1 MKSPPKTLW
10 KTSWKI
16 VCKFSVDSGA
26 LETWNMF
33 PAPRK
38 TARTKKRESN
48 FPMRR
53 FAVSM
58 WTPMTK
64 MGLAR
69 SCNQKVDRCSNLA
82 VLKLQL
88 GLESGG
94 TFAAVWVQF
103 LFHATMLQHLQTTVC
118 TASICSVAFRKLFEP
133 ALADPNNL
141 QALLTFLIH
150 CTCPLCQWQSICWTM
165 LNLRFGVICSSC
177 FHISKC
183 TLVQLSARQAGLN
196 GMELLVEGRQWL
208 KAAHM
213 VGICLYKG

>member
-1 MKSPPKTLW
+1 
-10 KTSWKI
+10 
-16 VCKFSVDSGA
+16 
-26 LETWNMF
+26 
-33 PAPRK
+33 
-38 TARTKKRESN
+38 
-48 FPMRR
+48 
-53 FAVSM
+53 M

-177 FHISKC
+177 QQMYLGSTQCSTGRFERHGAAGWG
-183 TLVQLSARQAGLN
+183 SAVA
-196 GMELLVEGRQWL
+196 EGR
-208 KAAHM
+208 AH
-213 VGICLYKG
+213 GWHLFI